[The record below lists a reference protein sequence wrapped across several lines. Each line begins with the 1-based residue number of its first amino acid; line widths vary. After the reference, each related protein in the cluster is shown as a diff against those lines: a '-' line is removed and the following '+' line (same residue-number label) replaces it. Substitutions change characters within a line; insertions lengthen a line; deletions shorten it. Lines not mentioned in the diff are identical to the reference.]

1 MNMFSFARRLA
12 LTLSMG
18 LALLA
23 GPALA
28 QVQATKIGAINVEKI
43 LRESSTAKAVSAKLE
58 QDFSKRERDIR
69 TAADQFRAAVEKFE
83 KEGPTMAETQR
94 ATRQRQLAEQERD
107 IQRRQRDFQ
116 EELNLRRNEA
126 LQQVVEKLNRVVR
139 QIAEADKYDL
149 IVSEAY
155 YINPRVDITDKVM
168 SALDSAK

>member
-1 MNMFSFARRLA
+1 MNMSSFARRLV
-12 LTLSMG
+12 LSLFMG

-23 GPALA
+23 GPAMA
-28 QVQATKIGAINVEKI
+28 QATKIGAINVEKI
-43 LRESSTAKAVSAKLE
+43 LRESNTAKAVSAKLE

-83 KEGPTMAETQR
+83 KEGPTMAESQR
-94 ATRQRQLAEQERD
+94 ANRQRQLAEQERD

-139 QIAEADKYDL
+139 QIAESDKYDL

>member
-1 MNMFSFARRLA
+1 MNMSSFARRVV
-12 LTLSMG
+12 LTLCTG

-23 GPALA
+23 GPAMA
-28 QVQATKIGAINVEKI
+28 QVTKIGAINVEKI
-43 LRESSTAKAVSAKLE
+43 LRESNTAKAVSAKLE

-69 TAADQFRAAVEKFE
+69 SAADQFRASVEKFE
-83 KEGPTMAETQR
+83 KEGPTMAESQR
-94 ATRQRQLAEQERD
+94 ANRQRQLAEQERD

-139 QIAEADKYDL
+139 QIAESDKYDL

>member
-1 MNMFSFARRLA
+1 MNMFSFARRAVLA
-12 LTLSMG
+12 LTMG
-18 LALLA
+18 VALMA
-23 GPALA
+23 GPAMA
-28 QVQATKIGAINVEKI
+28 QATKIGAINVEKI

-69 TAADQFRAAVEKFE
+69 TAADQFRSAVEKFE
-83 KEGPTMAETQR
+83 KEGPTMAESQR

-126 LQQVVEKLNRVVR
+126 LQQVIEKLNRIVR

>member
-1 MNMFSFARRLA
+1 MNMSSFARRLA
-12 LTLSMG
+12 LTLFMG
-18 LALLA
+18 LVLSA
-23 GPALA
+23 GPAMA
-28 QVQATKIGAINVEKI
+28 QATKIGAINVEKI
-43 LRESSTAKAVSAKLE
+43 LRESNTAKAVSAKLE

-69 TAADQFRAAVEKFE
+69 TAADQFRASVEKFE
-83 KEGPTMAETQR
+83 KEGPTMAESQR

-139 QIAEADKYDL
+139 QIAESDKYDL